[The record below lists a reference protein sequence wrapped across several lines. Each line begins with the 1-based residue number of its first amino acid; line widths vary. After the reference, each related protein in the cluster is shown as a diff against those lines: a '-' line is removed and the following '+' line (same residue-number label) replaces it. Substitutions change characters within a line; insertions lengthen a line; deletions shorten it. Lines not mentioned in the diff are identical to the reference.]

1 MTAIESR
8 LGSQRDEGTS
18 RFSRT
23 RVNIQGLRYRD
34 RNERHGGDWS
44 REDKLT
50 VTFRHGVSTE
60 GEVDTK
66 VENVKIGIRLMSP
79 MGL

>member
-1 MTAIESR
+1 M
-8 LGSQRDEGTS
+8 
-18 RFSRT
+18 
-23 RVNIQGLRYRD
+23 QGLRYRD
-34 RNERHGGDWS
+34 QIERHGGDWS

-66 VENVKIGIRLMSP
+66 VENVKLVFD
-79 MGL
+79 L

>member
-8 LGSQRDEGTS
+8 LGSQRDEGTR

-50 VTFRHGVSTE
+50 VTFGHRGFQVKEESTL
-60 GEVDTK
+60 K
-66 VENVKIGIRLMSP
+66 VENVSLVFDS
-79 MGL
+79 